1 MFKIIGADGK
11 QYGPVSAE
19 QIRQW
24 LAEGRARPE
33 TLAQAEGSA
42 DWKPLAQYPE
52 FAATA
57 PSGIVP
63 PPVPPPTIANQPRP
77 NVPTY
82 LVPAILSTLFC
93 CLPFGIVAIVFAAQ
107 VGSRLNAGDVAGAQK
122 ASANAR
128 TWFWAAFLTGLISS
142 LIWCVLLVS
151 HRAMRFHQW

>member
-24 LAEGRARPE
+24 LAEGRARAE

-42 DWKPLAQYPE
+42 DWKPLGQFPE

-57 PSGIVP
+57 PAGVA
-63 PPVPPPTIANQPRP
+63 PPPTPPVAGYQPRP

-82 LVPAILSTLFC
+82 LVPAILSTIFC
-93 CLPFGIVAIVFAAQ
+93 CIPFGIVAIVFAAQ
-107 VGSRLNAGDVAGAQK
+107 VGSKLHAGDVAGAQR
-122 ASANAR
+122 ASAKAR
-128 TWFWAAFLTGLISS
+128 IWFWAAFLTGLILST
-142 LIWCVLLVS
+142 LWLLLAS
-151 HRAMRFHQW
+151 HRAMRFHRW